1 MQTILDN
8 CCGLDVHKDS
18 VVACLLKTR
27 NPLVLSS
34 SQEDV
39 IKETRVFKTFLNDLK
54 KLRIWLE
61 AEGCCHVAMES
72 TGVYWFPVY
81 DVLEGACCG
90 KMELLVTNARHMRNV
105 PGKKTDIK
113 DAEWIA
119 TLLRAGLLRGS
130 FIPPLNVRELRQLT
144 RYRKNVVED
153 ISTQKNRIE
162 KTLQQ
167 AGFKLSAFLSDIF
180 GFSGRNLIRVL
191 IRKGK
196 LTSIDVENETTRISS
211 EKKDGIKLAINGLLS
226 ERQRQFLQLQITML
240 DDLLE
245 HLKAIEQSIAELS
258 EPFRNEIDRL
268 DTIPGIAE
276 TAAVAII
283 AEIGVDMNKFP
294 TIEHFCSWAGVTP
307 GDNKSA
313 GKKKVLE
320 LTLETRI

>member
-18 VVACLLKTR
+18 VVASLINSR
-27 NPLVLSS
+27 NQLSLS
-34 SQEDV
+34 NSQEDV
-39 IKETRVFKTFLNDLK
+39 IKEIRVFKTFLNDLVD
-54 KLRIWLE
+54 LRTWLE

-81 DVLEGACCG
+81 DALEGACNG

-130 FIPPLNVRELRQLT
+130 FIPPLNIRELRQVT

-167 AGFKLSAFLSDIF
+167 AGFKLSTFLSDIF
-180 GFSGRNLIRVL
+180 GVSGRNLIRVL
-191 IRKGK
+191 IEKGK
-196 LTSIDVENETTRISS
+196 LTPKDVENETVRISP
-211 EKKDGIKLAINGLLS
+211 EKKNEIKLAVNGQLS
-226 ERQRQFLQLQITML
+226 KRQRQFLQMQITML
-240 DDLLE
+240 DDLLN
-245 HLKAIEQSIAELS
+245 HLTVIEQSIAELS
-258 EPFRNEIDRL
+258 RPFMNEIDRL
-268 DTIPGIAE
+268 DTIPGIAV
-276 TAAVAII
+276 TAATAII
-283 AEIGVDMNKFP
+283 AEIGVDMDKFP
-294 TIEHFCSWAGVTP
+294 TAEHFCSWAGVTP
-307 GDNKSA
+307 GENQSA
-313 GKKKVLE
+313 GKKKAPE
-320 LTLETRI
+320 SILETPI

>member
-27 NPLVLSS
+27 NPLALLS
-34 SQEDV
+34 SQED
-39 IKETRVFKTFLNDLK
+39 ITKEIRVFKTFLNDLK
-54 KLRIWLE
+54 QLRIWLE

-81 DVLEGACCG
+81 DALGGACGG

-105 PGKKTDIK
+105 TGKKTDIK

-153 ISTQKNRIE
+153 INTQKNRIE

-167 AGFKLSAFLSDIF
+167 AGFKLSTFLSDIF
-180 GFSGRNLIRVL
+180 GVSGRNLIRVL
-191 IRKGK
+191 IQKGK
-196 LTSIDVENETTRISS
+196 LTPIDVENETRRISP
-211 EKKDGIKLAINGLLS
+211 EKKNEIKLAINGQLS

-240 DDLLE
+240 DDLLG
-245 HLKAIEQSIAELS
+245 HLTVIEQSIAELS
-258 EPFRNEIDRL
+258 IPFMDEIGRL
-268 DTIPGIAE
+268 DTIPGIAM
-276 TAAVAII
+276 TAAAAII
-283 AEIGVDMNKFP
+283 GEIGVDMSKFP
-294 TIEHFCSWAGVTP
+294 TAEHFCSWAGVAP
-307 GDNKSA
+307 GENESA
-313 GKKKVLE
+313 GKKKVPE
-320 LTLETRI
+320 STLETPI